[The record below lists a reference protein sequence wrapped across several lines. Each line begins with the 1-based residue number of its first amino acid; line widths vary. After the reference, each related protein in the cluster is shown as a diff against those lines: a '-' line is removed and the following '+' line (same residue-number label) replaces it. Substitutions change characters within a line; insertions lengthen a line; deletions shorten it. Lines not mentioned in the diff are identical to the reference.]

1 MRVIGFVPA
10 KGSSERIPS
19 KNVQILDGEHLFRR
33 KLNQLLESGVFDEV
47 WLDTESDE
55 IAALAADL
63 PIKIMKR
70 DPALAS
76 NATDGHEL
84 FANECLG
91 APGGDIYVQA
101 LCTAPFV
108 SADTLRRAVAQLK
121 DSPEADS
128 LVAVRTEKQYQW
140 ADADPIYGR
149 GRIPNSVDLEPS
161 IIETMSLYMM
171 RATSEDFPGRRFG
184 RNPVRFQTTQ
194 REALDINYA
203 EDLTLA
209 ESICA
214 GERQREL
221 MLFRALR
228 PHLSSCV
235 FSDLTKE
242 LGLNCTLPAELK
254 PVAGRRM
261 LGRAKTLQIT
271 ALPAGD
277 TRETGAWKGIYD
289 GLNSYA
295 FIRNGDVIVVD
306 TEVPDRAYFGELNAH
321 LAMRAGAVGVLVNG
335 YTRDVEAVRPLDL
348 PVFAR
353 GVWANDIKYE
363 GTASA
368 MNATIHIGG
377 VTVRNN
383 DVIFADADGVV
394 AIPAEMWEEI
404 LKKSLDVI
412 VNESRIR
419 LNAALGRPVSELLGD
434 FGYF

>member
-1 MRVIGFVPA
+1 VKF
-10 KGSSERIPS
+10 E
-19 KNVQILDGEHLFRR
+19 
-33 KLNQLLESGVFDEV
+33 
-47 WLDTESDE
+47 
-55 IAALAADL
+55 
-63 PIKIMKR
+63 
-70 DPALAS
+70 
-76 NATDGHEL
+76 
-84 FANECLG
+84 
-91 APGGDIYVQA
+91 
-101 LCTAPFV
+101 
-108 SADTLRRAVAQLK
+108 
-121 DSPEADS
+121 
-128 LVAVRTEKQYQW
+128 
-140 ADADPIYGR
+140 
-149 GRIPNSVDLEPS
+149 
-161 IIETMSLYMM
+161 
-171 RATSEDFPGRRFG
+171 
-184 RNPVRFQTTQ
+184 TTQ

-242 LGLNCTLPAELK
+242 LGLHCTLPAELK

-277 TRETGAWKGIYD
+277 TRETGAWKGIYN

-363 GTASA
+363 GTTSA
-368 MNATIHIGG
+368 MNATVHIGG

-383 DVIFADADGVV
+383 DVIFADADAVV
-394 AIPAEMWEEI
+394 AIPSEIWDDI

>member
-63 PIKIMKR
+63 PIRIMKR

-140 ADADPIYGR
+140 TGADPIYGR

-203 EDLTLA
+203 EHLTLA
-209 ESICA
+209 ESISA
-214 GERQREL
+214 G
-221 MLFRALR
+221 
-228 PHLSSCV
+228 
-235 FSDLTKE
+235 D
-242 LGLNCTLPAELK
+242 
-254 PVAGRRM
+254 RRRRHDRTTT
-261 LGRAKTLQIT
+261 GRA
-271 ALPAGD
+271 A
-277 TRETGAWKGIYD
+277 
-289 GLNSYA
+289 
-295 FIRNGDVIVVD
+295 
-306 TEVPDRAYFGELNAH
+306 
-321 LAMRAGAVGVLVNG
+321 
-335 YTRDVEAVRPLDL
+335 
-348 PVFAR
+348 AR
-353 GVWANDIKYE
+353 
-363 GTASA
+363 
-368 MNATIHIGG
+368 
-377 VTVRNN
+377 
-383 DVIFADADGVV
+383 ADAVPGASSASVQ
-394 AIPAEMWEEI
+394 
-404 LKKSLDVI
+404 L
-412 VNESRIR
+412 R
-419 LNAALGRPVSELLGD
+419 LL
-434 FGYF
+434 